1 MNDTMIVGMK
11 KLLLST
17 VPAVAVIAILT
28 AAPAG
33 AEETQVKIDNFTF
46 SPQQLTVKSGATVTW
61 INQDDI
67 PHVVVSDVRQFKSNA
82 LDTDDK
88 FSFTFS
94 TPGIYKYFCALHPHM
109 TGIIVVQ
116 AATGSN
122 APR

>member
-17 VPAVAVIAILT
+17 VSAVAVIAILT

>member
-1 MNDTMIVGMK
+1 MIVGMK

-94 TPGIYKYFCALHPHM
+94 TPGTYKYFCALHPHM

>member
-1 MNDTMIVGMK
+1 MIVGMK